1 MSERILRLGVAGLGR
16 GFQAMLPALAHHPRV
31 RVVAAAD
38 PRPEA
43 RERFMQ
49 DFGGRAFGKFEE
61 LCADPQIE
69 AVYIATPHQFHA
81 DQVALAARHGKHV
94 LVEKPLALTL
104 TDADAIIAE
113 VRRVGVVLVVGHSHG
128 FDVPIARTRALVAS
142 DAFGRLGMISAL
154 YFTDF
159 IYRPRRPEEL
169 DSARGGGV
177 LFNQLPHHLE
187 MIRLI
192 GGGRVR
198 SVRAQ
203 TGIWDAARPA
213 EGAYS
218 AFLTFENGVFAT
230 LTYSGYAH
238 FDGDE
243 FCGGFAENGQ
253 PKDSAQYGLARRRL
267 GDIGVGQE
275 NSVKSAGLYGGS
287 RYAAPSGLPP
297 LSPSTRHPHFGLVIA
312 SCEKADLRPTP
323 EGVMIYGD
331 AERRLEMLPPPA
343 VPRAEVLDELWDAV
357 VNGTPP
363 LHDGPWSLAT
373 LECCLAVRQSASENR
388 EVLLERQI
396 ATSDETPGAARAIRP
411 SAPN

>member
-1 MSERILRLGVAGLGR
+1 
-16 GFQAMLPALAHHPRV
+16 MLPALAHHPRV
-31 RVVAAAD
+31 RTIAAAD

-43 RERFMQ
+43 RERFMH
-49 DFGGRAFGKFEE
+49 DFGGRAFATFEE

-104 TDADAIIAE
+104 TDADAIIAT
-113 VRRVGVVLVVGHSHG
+113 VRRAGVVLVVGHSHG
-128 FDVPIARTRALVAS
+128 FDAPIARTRALVAGG
-142 DAFGRLGMISAL
+142 AFGRLGMISAL

-203 TGIWDAARPA
+203 TGMWDAARPT

-218 AFLTFENGVFAT
+218 AFLAFENGAFAT
-230 LTYSGYAH
+230 LTYSGYGH

-243 FCGGFAENGQ
+243 FSGGITESGQ
-253 PKDSAQYGLARRRL
+253 PKDPAQYGLARRGL

-287 RYAAPSGLPP
+287 RYAAPPGLPP
-297 LSPSTRHPHFGLVIA
+297 LSSATRHPHFGLVIA

-331 AERRLEMLPPPA
+331 VERRLDVLPSPA

-357 VNGTPP
+357 MTGTPP

-373 LECCLAVRQSASENR
+373 LECCLAIQRSAFESR
-388 EVLLERQI
+388 EILLERQI
-396 ATSDETPGAARAIRP
+396 ATPDEKPGAAPAITP
-411 SAPN
+411 LPPN